1 MNDMDRSEA
10 LYNFWSSFGLPAY
23 EENNVPQDASFP
35 YITYED
41 TVGDFGNIIPLSA
54 SIWDRTQKGKAFVD
68 AKADEIE
75 QFIKNMDVCPVIKGG
90 RYRVFLDGP
99 FAHTMGDPDDK
110 LIKRK
115 LLSVKFEFM
124 TN

>member
-1 MNDMDRSEA
+1 MDDRWEA
-10 LYNFWSSFGLPAY
+10 LYNFWSAFGIPAY
-23 EENNVPQDASFP
+23 EENSVPQDASFP
-35 YITYED
+35 YITFES

-54 SIWDRTQKGKAFVD
+54 SIWDRTRKGTAFID

-75 QFIKNMDVCPVIKGG
+75 QAIKNMDVCPVIKGG

-99 FAHTMGDPDDK
+99 FAQNMGDPDE

-124 TN
+124 TK

>member
-1 MNDMDRSEA
+1 MDRWEA
-10 LYNFWSSFGLPAY
+10 LYSFWSSFGIPAY
-23 EENNVPQDASFP
+23 EENSVPENAAFP
-35 YITYED
+35 YITFEA
-41 TVGDFGNIIPLSA
+41 TVGDFENIIPLSA
-54 SIWDRTQKGKAFVD
+54 SIWDRTTRGTAFID
-68 AKADEIE
+68 TKADEIE

-90 RYRVFLDGP
+90 RYRVFTSGQ
-99 FAHTMGDPDDK
+99 FAQNMGDPDDK